1 MMMTMMMK
9 EGKERIDVDD
19 GGVLFPFIKDRI
31 KIGGWGLQM

>member
-1 MMMTMMMK
+1 MMIMTMK
-9 EGKERIDVDD
+9 ERKERIDVDD